1 MRLRKVKNAK
11 ERLEIDNNPFFIPEP
26 ENNKGIWNKIFNNDN
41 PIHIEIGCGKGQFIS
56 TLAKLNPNINYIAIE
71 KFDSVLLRC
80 LEKVI
85 DSGLTNLKLCVM
97 DAAMI
102 TNYFTESE
110 VKRIYLNFSDPW
122 PKKHHAK
129 RRLTSPLFLE
139 QYSHILDKKGEI
151 FFKTD
156 NRGLFEYSLESIS
169 NNGYSISNISLD
181 LHKDLEKYP
190 DNITTEFEDKWSKLG
205 PIYRLEARFKEVKEV
220 E

>member
-11 ERLEIDNNPFFIPEP
+11 ERLEQNNNPYFISNPE
-26 ENNKGIWNKIFNNDN
+26 EYKGKWNELFKNNN

-56 TLAKLNPNINYIAIE
+56 TLANRNPNINYIAIE

-80 LEKVI
+80 LEKVL
-85 DSGLTNLKLCVM
+85 DMELNNLKLCVL
-97 DAAMI
+97 DAQMLS
-102 TNYFTESE
+102 NYFTKDEIN
-110 VKRIYLNFSDPW
+110 RIYLNFSDPW

-139 QYSHILDKKGEI
+139 EYKKVLPSTGEI

-181 LHKDLEKYP
+181 LHKDIEKYP

-205 PIYRLEARFKEVKEV
+205 PIYRLEARINGE
-220 E
+220 

>member
-11 ERLEIDNNPFFIPEP
+11 ERLEVDNNSFFIPEP
-26 ENNKGIWNKIFNNDN
+26 ELNKGKWNEVFNNNN

-56 TLAKLNPNINYIAIE
+56 TLAKLNPDINYIAIE

-102 TNYFTESE
+102 SNYFSNAE

-139 QYSHILDKKGEI
+139 QYKLILDKKGEI

-205 PIYRLEARFKEVKEV
+205 PIYRLEARFKEGE
-220 E
+220 

>member
-11 ERLEIDNNPFFIPEP
+11 ERLEINNNQFFISEP
-26 ENNKGIWNKIFNNDN
+26 ELNKGKWNEVFNNTN

-56 TLAKLNPNINYIAIE
+56 TLAKLNPDINYIAIE

-85 DSGLTNLKLCVM
+85 DSALTNLKLCVM
-97 DAAMI
+97 DAQMI
-102 TNYFTESE
+102 SNYFKQDE

-139 QYSHILDKKGEI
+139 QYKLILDKKGEI

-169 NNGYSISNISLD
+169 NNGFSISNISLD

-205 PIYRLEARFKEVKEV
+205 PIYRLEARFKEE
-220 E
+220 

>member
-11 ERLEIDNNPFFIPEP
+11 ERLEINNNPFYISEP
-26 ENNKGIWNKIFNNDN
+26 EKNKGSWNELFNNDN

-56 TLAKLNPNINYIAIE
+56 TLAKLNPDINYIAIE

-85 DSGLTNLKLCVM
+85 DSDLTNLKLCVM

-102 TNYFTESE
+102 SNYFSESE

-139 QYSHILDKKGEI
+139 QYKLILDKKGEI

-205 PIYRLEARFKEVKEV
+205 PIYRLEARFKEGE
-220 E
+220 

>member
-1 MRLRKVKNAK
+1 MMLRKVKNAK
-11 ERLEIDNNPFFIPEP
+11 ERLEQNNNQYFISNPE
-26 ENNKGIWNKIFNNDN
+26 EYKGKWNELFKNNN

-56 TLAKLNPNINYIAIE
+56 TLADRNKDINYIAIE

-80 LEKVI
+80 LEKVL
-85 DSGLTNLKLCVM
+85 DMDLNNLKLCVL
-97 DAAMI
+97 DAQMLS
-102 TNYFTESE
+102 NYFTKDEID
-110 VKRIYLNFSDPW
+110 RIYLNFSDPW

-139 QYSHILDKKGEI
+139 EYKKVLPKTGEI

-181 LHKDLEKYP
+181 LHKDIEKYP
-190 DNITTEFEDKWSKLG
+190 DNITTEFEDK
-205 PIYRLEARFKEVKEV
+205 
-220 E
+220 

>member
-11 ERLEIDNNPFFIPEP
+11 ERLAVDNNKYFISEP
-26 ENNKGIWNKIFNNDN
+26 EQNKGKWNEIFGNNN

-56 TLAKLNPNINYIAIE
+56 TLAKQNPDINFIAIE

-85 DSGLTNLKLCVM
+85 DMDLNNLKLCVM
-97 DAAMI
+97 DAQMI
-102 TNYFTESE
+102 SNYFKNDE

-139 QYSHILDKKGEI
+139 QYKMILDKKGEI

-181 LHKDLEKYP
+181 LHKDTEKYP

-205 PIYRLEARFKEVKEV
+205 PIYRLEARFKEEK
-220 E
+220 

>member
-11 ERLEIDNNPFFIPEP
+11 ERLEVNNNPFFISDPEL
-26 ENNKGIWNKIFNNDN
+26 NKGKWNEVFNNTN

-56 TLAKLNPNINYIAIE
+56 TLAKLNPDINYIAIE

-97 DAAMI
+97 DAQMI
-102 TNYFTESE
+102 SNYFKQDE

-139 QYSHILDKKGEI
+139 QYKSILNKKGEI

-169 NNGYSISNISLD
+169 NNGFSISNISLD

-205 PIYRLEARFKEVKEV
+205 PIYRLEARFKEE
-220 E
+220 

>member
-11 ERLEIDNNPFFIPEP
+11 ERLEIDNNPFYISNPE
-26 ENNKGIWNKIFNNDN
+26 EYKGKWNELFKNNN

-56 TLAKLNPNINYIAIE
+56 TLAKLNPDINFIAIE

-85 DSGLTNLKLCVM
+85 DSGLTNLKLCVL

-102 TNYFTESE
+102 SNYFDSSE

-139 QYSHILDKKGEI
+139 QYKLILDKKGEI

-190 DNITTEFEDKWSKLG
+190 FNITTEFEDKWSKLG
-205 PIYRLEARFKEVKEV
+205 PIYRLEARFKEE
-220 E
+220 